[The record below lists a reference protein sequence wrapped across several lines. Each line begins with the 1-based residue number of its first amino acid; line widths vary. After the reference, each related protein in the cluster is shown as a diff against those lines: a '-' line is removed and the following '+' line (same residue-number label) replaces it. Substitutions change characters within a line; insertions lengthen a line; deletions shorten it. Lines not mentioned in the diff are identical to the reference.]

1 MDRGVL
7 TADVVAGDQTMGLR
21 GPMIITLD
29 GRRQVAS
36 VAMQGTAGRRDSF
49 NLRWRRR

>member
-1 MDRGVL
+1 MDRSVL

-29 GRRQVAS
+29 GRRQVSS
-36 VAMQGTAGRRDSF
+36 VEMRGTAGRRDSF
-49 NLRWRRR
+49 SLRWERR